1 MYLQLTISTENP
13 SIMDRL
19 GSGDINSTSDDIL
32 LIKQVGFVEPL

>member
-32 LIKQVGFVEPL
+32 IKQVGFVEPL